1 MHSLLKRQLRRHLG
15 TDTVPEHLAALL
27 DAVDAAY
34 RSFDADRAMLE
45 RSLELSSQELLQA
58 NSDLQATFHA
68 FPDLFFRV
76 DSTGRILECR
86 GGYEGDFFLP
96 SERLVGRFLQ
106 EHPAPGVAETLIE
119 VLGEASRE
127 GRVATAEY
135 TVAGAPQ
142 RHFEARVVPVL
153 RDRFI
158 VIVRDITER
167 RTAEDALRARSE
179 QAIRGM
185 AALQELTS
193 LGDED
198 IDRMVAAVAETAS
211 RVLDVER
218 VAIWLASEDR
228 SRMRCDLMTVG
239 GAAAPGSQMEMA
251 AHDFGTYLGAL
262 ATNRVLVADD
272 VKQDPRFRELL
283 PLADKFGI
291 TSMLDVPIRVHGEL
305 VGMVC
310 HAHVGPPR
318 HWTLEE
324 QIFAASIADLM
335 ANFMAGA
342 KRRQLEAQLRQSQ
355 KMEAVGVLAGGVA
368 HDFNNLLTAILGY
381 AEMALQRF
389 GREDPVWA
397 EIEEVRKAGERAA
410 ALTRQLLAFSRKQ
423 VMQPRVVDLAQ
434 VVTGME
440 PMLRRVIGED
450 VTLDVACLPTP
461 SILADPNQLEQV
473 LLNLVVNARE
483 AMPRG
488 GPIAITVRPA
498 PMGEDGDEPAVILE
512 VTDSGVGMSDDTMS
526 RIFEP
531 FFTTKDAG
539 KGTGLGLSTV
549 YGIVKQSGGQIDVD
563 SALGRGTTFRIRLPA
578 TAGTP
583 AGSARPVAGAA
594 LDGGERILLVEDDDI
609 VRGLT
614 GEILRRNGCTVIE
627 TSGGPEAIELFR
639 DDPHGID
646 LVLSDVVMP
655 EMSGPDLGRRLAEI
669 RPDVKLLFM
678 SGYAEGAV
686 VRQGVLQPGTAL
698 IEKPFTPDALI
709 RRIRETLGGE
719 PARIG

>member
-15 TDTVPEHLAALL
+15 TDAVPEHLAALL

-86 GGYEGDFFLP
+86 GGHEGDFFLP

-106 EHPAPGVAETLIE
+106 EHPAPGVAETLIA
-119 VLGEASRE
+119 VLGEAARE
-127 GRVATAEY
+127 GRIATAEY
-135 TVAGAPQ
+135 TVAGTPQ
-142 RHFEARVVPVL
+142 RHFEARVLPVL

-167 RTAEDALRARSE
+167 RAAEDALRARSE

-185 AALQELTS
+185 GALQELTS

-198 IDRMVAAVAETAS
+198 VEQMVAAVAETAS
-211 RVLDVER
+211 RVLGVER
-218 VAIWLASEDR
+218 VAIWLVSDDR

-239 GAAAPGSQMEMA
+239 GVASPGSQMEMA
-251 AHDFGTYLGAL
+251 ANEFGTYLAAL
-262 ATNRVLVADD
+262 GTNRVLVADN
-272 VKQDPRFRELL
+272 VKQDPRFRELV
-283 PLADKFGI
+283 PLAEKFGI
-291 TSMLDVPIRVHGEL
+291 SSMLDVPIRVHGEL
-305 VGMVC
+305 IGMVC

-318 HWTLEE
+318 HWTIEE

-389 GREDPVWA
+389 GREDPVWR
-397 EIEEVRKAGERAA
+397 EIEEVRRAGERAA

-423 VMQPRVVDLAQ
+423 VMQPRVVDPAQ

-450 VTLDVACLPTP
+450 VTLEVACRPTP
-461 SILADPNQLEQV
+461 PILADPNQLEQV

-483 AMPRG
+483 AMPHG

-498 PMGEDGDEPAVILE
+498 PAGEDGADPVVILE
-512 VTDSGVGMSDDTMS
+512 VTDAGVGMSEDTAS

-583 AGSARPVAGAA
+583 AGAARPVAGAA
-594 LDGGERILLVEDDDI
+594 LDGGERVLLVEDDDI

-627 TSGGPEAIELFR
+627 TSGGSEAIELFR
-639 DDPHGID
+639 GDPHGID

-655 EMSGPDLGRRLAEI
+655 EMSGPELGRRLAEI

-709 RRIRETLGGE
+709 RRIRETLGQQ